1 MQKRIFVSLFFLALL
16 ILSSGGCTRL
26 VMPIASS
33 MIPGFTSA
41 FFEECDLK
49 LAEESLPAE
58 LKLMEGLLKN
68 DPENQKILTALC
80 MGFTGYAMLFVEDDN
95 PERASRLY
103 LRAKTYGLTAM
114 GIETAGSRQM
124 LDRIKKIPQGNIE
137 VLFWTTMAWNAW
149 VNLNL
154 DNPSAIG
161 ESTLA
166 EACLK
171 RVLEIEPDF
180 CYGAPYVL
188 MGTILAARPEMLG
201 GNAPKSKIYFEK
213 ALALSD
219 GKFLLAQYYF
229 ARYYAVRVQNKA
241 LFFKLVKTVREAQPD
256 ELKEACLI
264 NQAVKQKMEVLAG
277 IADELFI

>member
-1 MQKRIFVSLFFLALL
+1 MKKFYFVLFFLILPILL
-16 ILSSGGCTRL
+16 TGGCTRL

-33 MIPGFTSA
+33 MIPGFTTA

-68 DPENQKILTALC
+68 DPCNPKILTALC
-80 MGFTGYAMLFVEDDN
+80 MGFTGYAMLFVEDEN

-103 LRAKTYGLTAM
+103 LRAKIYGLKAL
-114 GIETAGSRQM
+114 GIENAGSRQI
-124 LDRIKKIPQGNIE
+124 LDQIKAVTRENIE
-137 VLFWTTMAWNAW
+137 MLFWTTMAWNAW

-154 DNPSAIG
+154 DKPAAIG

-180 CYGAPYVL
+180 YYGAPYVL
-188 MGTILAARPEMLG
+188 MGAILAARPKMLG
-201 GNAPKSKIYFEK
+201 GNAPEAKSYFEK
-213 ALALSD
+213 AIVRSD

-229 ARYYAVRVQNKA
+229 ARYYAVRVQDKKLFLTLAEEVTKA
-241 LFFKLVKTVREAQPD
+241 EPD
-256 ELKEACLI
+256 DLKEACLI
-264 NQAVKQKMEVLAG
+264 NQAVKLKMAALVEMT
-277 IADELFI
+277 DELFL

>member
-1 MQKRIFVSLFFLALL
+1 MKKFYTALFFLVLL
-16 ILSSGGCTRL
+16 ILSFGGCTRL

-33 MIPGFTSA
+33 MIPGFTGA

-49 LAEESLPAE
+49 LAKESLPAE

-80 MGFTGYAMLFVEDDN
+80 MGFTGYAMLFVEDED
-95 PERASRLY
+95 PERGSRLY
-103 LRAKTYGLTAM
+103 LRAKTYGLKAM
-114 GIETAGSRQM
+114 DIENAGARQM
-124 LDRIKKIPQGNIE
+124 LDRIKKIPQENIE
-137 VLFWTTMAWNAW
+137 MLFWTTMAWNAW

-154 DNPSAIG
+154 DKPSAIG

-171 RVLEIEPDF
+171 RVLEIEPHF
-180 CYGAPYVL
+180 YYGAPYVL

-201 GNAPKSKIYFEK
+201 GNAPKAKTCFEK
-213 ALALSD
+213 AITVSD

-241 LFFKLVKTVREAQPD
+241 LFFSLVKTVREAQPD

-264 NQAVKQKMEVLAG
+264 NQAVKKKMEALA
-277 IADELFI
+277 IMADELFL

>member
-1 MQKRIFVSLFFLALL
+1 MKRFFL
-16 ILSSGGCTRL
+16 LSIFMVVPGFLAGGCTRM

-33 MIPGFTSA
+33 MIPGFTNA

-58 LKLMEGLLKN
+58 LKMMEGLLKN
-68 DPENQKILTALC
+68 DPGNQKILTALC
-80 MGFTGYAMLFVEDDN
+80 MGFTGYAMLFVEDED

-103 LRAKTYGLTAM
+103 FRAKTYGLQAL
-114 GIETAGSRQM
+114 GIENAGSRQM
-124 LDRIKKIPQGNIE
+124 LDQIKKIPRGNME
-137 VLFWTTMAWNAW
+137 TLCWTTMAWNAW
-149 VNLNL
+149 INLNL
-154 DNPSAIG
+154 DKPSAIG

-180 CYGAPYVL
+180 YYGTPYVL

-201 GNAPKSKIYFEK
+201 GNPPKAKTCFEK
-213 ALALSD
+213 AIRLSD

-229 ARYYAVRVQNKA
+229 ARYYAVRVQDKA
-241 LFFKLVKTVREAQPD
+241 LFFSLVKAVKEAQPD
-256 ELKEACLI
+256 DLKEACLI
-264 NQAVKQKMEVLAG
+264 NQAVKQKMEALAEM
-277 IADELFI
+277 ADELFL

>member
-1 MQKRIFVSLFFLALL
+1 MKKFYFALFFLALL

-41 FFEECDLK
+41 FFEECDLR

-68 DPENQKILTALC
+68 DPENQKILTSLC
-80 MGFTGYAMLFVEDDN
+80 MGFTGYAMLFVEEEN
-95 PERASRLY
+95 PERASRFY
-103 LRAKTYGLTAM
+103 LRAKTYGLKAM
-114 GIETAGSRQM
+114 GIETASSRQI
-124 LDRIKKIPQGNIE
+124 LSQIKKISRENIE
-137 VLFWTTMAWNAW
+137 MLFWTTMAWNAW

-154 DNPSAIG
+154 DKPAAIG

-171 RVLEIEPDF
+171 RVLKIEPDF
-180 CYGAPYVL
+180 YYGAPYVL
-188 MGTILAARPEMLG
+188 MGSILAARPKMLG
-201 GNAPKSKIYFEK
+201 GNAPEAKTCFEK
-213 ALALSD
+213 AITLSD

-229 ARYYAVRVQNKA
+229 ARYYSVRVQDKA
-241 LFFKLVKTVREAQPD
+241 LFLNLVEAVAEAQPD
-256 ELKEACLI
+256 DLKEACLI
-264 NQAVKQKMEVLAG
+264 NQAVKQKMEALAEM
-277 IADELFI
+277 ADELFL

>member
-1 MQKRIFVSLFFLALL
+1 MKKFHLSLFFLVLL
-16 ILSSGGCTRL
+16 LLSSGGCTRL

-33 MIPGFTSA
+33 MIPGFIGA
-41 FFEECDLK
+41 FFEECDLT
-49 LAEESLPAE
+49 LAKESLPAE

-68 DPENQKILTALC
+68 DPGNQKILTALC
-80 MGFTGYAMLFVEDDN
+80 MGFTGYAMLFVEDED
-95 PERASRLY
+95 PGRASSLY
-103 LRAKTYGLTAM
+103 HRGKTYGLKAM

-124 LDRIKKIPQGNIE
+124 LDRIKEISRGNIE
-137 VLFWTTMAWNAW
+137 TLFWTTMAWNAW

-154 DNPSAIG
+154 DKPSAIG

-180 CYGAPYVL
+180 YYGAPYVL

-201 GNAPKSKIYFEK
+201 GNAPQAKICFEK
-213 ALALSD
+213 AILLSD

-229 ARYYAVRVQNKA
+229 ARYYAVRVQDKA
-241 LFFKLVKTVREAQPD
+241 LFFNLVEAVGEAQPD
-256 ELKEACLI
+256 DLKEACLI
-264 NQAVKQKMEVLAG
+264 NQAVKQKMEALAEM
-277 IADELFI
+277 ADELFL

>member
-1 MQKRIFVSLFFLALL
+1 MKRIYAALL
-16 ILSSGGCTRL
+16 FLLLPILFTGGCTRM
-26 VMPIASS
+26 VMPMASA

-58 LKLMEGLLKN
+58 LKMMEGLLKN

-80 MGFTGYAMLFVEDDN
+80 MGFTGYAMLFVEDED

-103 LRAKTYGLTAM
+103 LRAKTYGLKGM
-114 GIETAGSRQM
+114 GMENTDSRQM
-124 LDRIKKIPQGNIE
+124 LEQIKTIQRKNVE

-154 DNPSAIG
+154 DKPSAIG

-180 CYGAPYVL
+180 YYGTPYVL
-188 MGTILAARPEMLG
+188 MGILLAARPEMLG
-201 GNAPKSKIYFEK
+201 GNPPKAKTCFEK
-213 ALALSD
+213 AIVLTN

-229 ARYYAVRVQNKA
+229 ARYYAVRVQDKA
-241 LFFKLVKTVREAQPD
+241 LFLSLVKDVAEAKPD
-256 ELKEACLI
+256 DLKEACLI
-264 NQAVKQKMEVLAG
+264 NRAVKQKMRALAEM
-277 IADELFI
+277 ADELFL

>member
-1 MQKRIFVSLFFLALL
+1 M
-16 ILSSGGCTRL
+16 

-68 DPENQKILTALC
+68 DPDNQQILTSLC

-103 LRAKTYGLTAM
+103 LRAKTYGLKAM
-114 GIETAGSRQM
+114 GIENVSSRQI
-124 LDRIKKIPQGNIE
+124 LDQIKKIPRENIE
-137 VLFWTTMAWNAW
+137 MLFWTTMAWNAW

-154 DNPSAIG
+154 DKPAAIG

-180 CYGAPYVL
+180 YYGAPYVL
-188 MGTILAARPEMLG
+188 MGSILAARPKMLG
-201 GNAPKSKIYFEK
+201 GNAPEAKTCFEK
-213 ALALSD
+213 AITLSD

-229 ARYYAVRVQNKA
+229 ARYYSVRVQDKA
-241 LFFKLVKTVREAQPD
+241 LFLHLVEAVAEAQPD
-256 ELKEACLI
+256 DLKEACLI
-264 NQAVKQKMEVLAG
+264 NQAVKQKMEALAEM
-277 IADELFI
+277 ADELFL

>member
-1 MQKRIFVSLFFLALL
+1 MQKRIFFSLFFMALL

-33 MIPGFTSA
+33 MIPGFTGA

-80 MGFTGYAMLFVEDDN
+80 MGFTGYAMLFVEDEN

-103 LRAKTYGLTAM
+103 HRAKTYGLTAM
-114 GIETAGSRQM
+114 GIEKTGSRQM
-124 LDRIKKIPQGNIE
+124 LDQIKKIPRGNIE
-137 VLFWTTMAWNAW
+137 MLFWTTMAWNAW

-171 RVLEIEPDF
+171 RVLQVEPDF
-180 CYGAPYVL
+180 YHATPYVL
-188 MGTILAARPEMLG
+188 MGTILSARPEMLG
-201 GNAPKSKIYFEK
+201 GNAPKAKIYFER
-213 ALALSD
+213 AITLSD

-229 ARYYAVRVQNKA
+229 ARYYAVRVQDKT
-241 LFFKLVKTVREAQPD
+241 LFFNLVKAVREAQPD
-256 ELKEACLI
+256 DLKEACLI
-264 NQAVKQKMEVLAG
+264 NQGAKQKMEALAEM
-277 IADELFI
+277 ADELFL

>member
-1 MQKRIFVSLFFLALL
+1 MALL

-68 DPENQKILTALC
+68 DPCNPKILTALC
-80 MGFTGYAMLFVEDDN
+80 MGFTGYAMLFVEEEN

-103 LRAKTYGLTAM
+103 LRAKTYGLEAM
-114 GIETAGSRQM
+114 GIENASSRQL
-124 LDRIKKIPQGNIE
+124 LDQIKKISREDIE

-154 DNPSAIG
+154 DKPAAIG

-180 CYGAPYVL
+180 YYGAPYVL
-188 MGTILAARPEMLG
+188 MGAILAARPKMLG
-201 GNAPKSKIYFEK
+201 GNAPEAKSYFEK
-213 ALALSD
+213 AIALSD

-229 ARYYAVRVQNKA
+229 ARYYAVRIQDKKLFLTLAEEVAKA
-241 LFFKLVKTVREAQPD
+241 EPGD
-256 ELKEACLI
+256 LKEACLI
-264 NQAVKQKMEVLAG
+264 NQAVKRKMAALAEMT
-277 IADELFI
+277 DELVI

>member
-1 MQKRIFVSLFFLALL
+1 MKKFYFTLFLALL
-16 ILSSGGCTRL
+16 LLSSGGCTRL

-68 DPENQKILTALC
+68 DPENQQILTSLC
-80 MGFTGYAMLFVEDDN
+80 MGFTGYAMLFVEEEN

-103 LRAKTYGLTAM
+103 LRAKTYGLKAM
-114 GIETAGSRQM
+114 GIETASSRQI
-124 LDRIKKIPQGNIE
+124 LSQIKKISRENIE
-137 VLFWTTMAWNAW
+137 MLFWTTMAWNAW

-154 DNPSAIG
+154 DKPAAIG

-180 CYGAPYVL
+180 YYGTPYIL
-188 MGTILAARPEMLG
+188 MGSILAARPKMLG
-201 GNAPKSKIYFEK
+201 GNAPEAKSYFEK
-213 ALALSD
+213 AIALSD
-219 GKFLLAQYYF
+219 GKFLLTQYYF
-229 ARYYAVRVQNKA
+229 ARFYAVRVQDKK
-241 LFFKLVKTVREAQPD
+241 LFLTLAEAVAEAEPGD
-256 ELKEACLI
+256 LKEACLI
-264 NQAVKQKMEVLAG
+264 NQAVKRKMAALAEM
-277 IADELFI
+277 ADELFI